1 MMLLDVMNNTVVE
14 VAPDSVAQ
22 NKEEVAANTVVE
34 VPSTKDQEG
43 ITAKTWFITG
53 LGFGMVVLL
62 LLVFVYVMKLLG
74 WIMQPRVQA
83 KKVQP
88 TTTETV
94 THTKSTLSD
103 TITLTADST
112 AAIALALHLYYNGVH
127 DEEDTKITIQPHRT
141 QWNNKMYGMNNLHR

>member
-1 MMLLDVMNNTVVE
+1 MLL
-14 VAPDSVAQ
+14 Q
-22 NKEEVAANTVVE
+22 VAAET
-34 VPSTKDQEG
+34 TG
-43 ITAKTWFITG
+43 ITAQTWFITG

-62 LLVFVYVMKLLG
+62 LAAFVFVMKFLG
-74 WIMQPRVQA
+74 WIMQPRVKA
-83 KKVQP
+83 KKVENVVAEQ
-88 TTTETV
+88 TV
-94 THTKSTLSD
+94 AHHSSKVTD